1 MMQSDFEFE
10 KIPILL
16 DVQRSIVSNKN
27 LLVWKKHMKYSHDY
41 KMGIHQILYWNFVLK
56 RDFLTTVWR
65 KVKWHEMLVNMV
77 TNFIL

>member
-27 LLVWKKHMKYSHDY
+27 LLV
-41 KMGIHQILYWNFVLK
+41 
-56 RDFLTTVWR
+56 
-65 KVKWHEMLVNMV
+65 
-77 TNFIL
+77 